1 MDADLEHGI
10 GCDSDFGGSPAFV
23 NHISMV
29 GNGESKAYTDKEI
42 NGEDCL
48 LIFNL
53 LSVRV

>member
-1 MDADLEHGI
+1 MDAYLKHSI
-10 GCDSDFGGSPAFV
+10 GGDPVFGGSPAFI